1 MGFQPPR
8 KTYVLDF
15 EGTELDG
22 LEVKARSAPLGM
34 MLELGGLADGFQGVP
49 DVEDVEA
56 MPEAEQV
63 KMVRGSMDALRSI
76 VELYAQVLVSW
87 NYEDPDGEQVPAT
100 VAGMLTLD
108 PGHMMMIIQAW
119 RQAVVAVPPASAPT
133 SSAGAL
139 SEVPPLPMAPLSE
152 SQAS

>member
-8 KTYVLDF
+8 KTYILDF

-34 MLELGGLADGFQGVP
+34 MLELGKLADGFGSTP
-49 DVEDVEA
+49 DVEEIA
-56 MPEAEQV
+56 GLSEQEQIS
-63 KMVRGSMDALRSI
+63 MVRGSMDSLRSI

-87 NYEDPDGEQVPAT
+87 NYEDEHGQAVPAT
-100 VAGMLTLD
+100 VEGMLTLD
-108 PGHMMMIIQAW
+108 PPHMMMIIQAW
-119 RQAVVAVPPASAPT
+119 RQAVVAVPPASSPT

-139 SEVPPLPMAPLSE
+139 SEVPPLPMAPLSTGL
-152 SQAS
+152 AS